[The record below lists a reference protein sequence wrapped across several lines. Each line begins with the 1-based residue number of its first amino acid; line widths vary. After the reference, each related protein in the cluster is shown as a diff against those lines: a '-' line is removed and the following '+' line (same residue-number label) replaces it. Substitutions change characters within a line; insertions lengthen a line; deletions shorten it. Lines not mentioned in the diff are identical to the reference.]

1 MMNEKNW
8 WKYLD
13 GSARVYPIGNDN
25 ASVPL
30 SSTPPTTA
38 KNLVRQT
45 SNISIDE
52 QNFPRLPS
60 SPQGV
65 YD

>member
-1 MMNEKNW
+1 M
-8 WKYLD
+8 Y
-13 GSARVYPIGNDN
+13 STGNDN
-25 ASVPL
+25 VSLPL
-30 SSTPPTTA
+30 SSTPPTTV